1 MPYYFFLYKLLAGK
15 GGAQQT
21 VEGDLIH
28 VGVQKFRDPSFSP
41 LRKLSVDLLKTYN
54 NINEVK

>member
-1 MPYYFFLYKLLAGK
+1 LYKLLAGK

-21 VEGDLIH
+21 VEGDLI
-28 VGVQKFRDPSFSP
+28 GVQKFRDPSFSP